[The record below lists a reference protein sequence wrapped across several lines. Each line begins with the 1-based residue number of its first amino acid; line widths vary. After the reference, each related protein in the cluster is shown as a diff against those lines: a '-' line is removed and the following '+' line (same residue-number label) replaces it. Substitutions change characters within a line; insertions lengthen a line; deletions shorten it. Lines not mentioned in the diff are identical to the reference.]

1 MFRKIYNLIRNNIA
15 KTKIFWRFRHI
26 IQPDVWTSYKND
38 SVNIR
43 REFYS
48 EFLTKHSLK
57 SIFEF
62 GCASGPNFFSIK
74 KHANEIYFF
83 GYDISKKAIKFVKND
98 NQNQRYFFTHKLKE
112 IEIINY
118 LKINNLKT
126 FDLAIFDRVLYM
138 ISEAK
143 IKLFFR
149 KYSDYFKY
157 IIIDD
162 FHAKKPEWDKEKY
175 IFSKNYETI
184 LNDFNYKLIET
195 KDSELPSSTAKKYA
209 KRLIFK
215 KEMT

>member
-38 SVNIR
+38 SENIR

-48 EFLTKHSLK
+48 EFLNKHSLK

-83 GYDISKKAIKFVKND
+83 GYDISKKAIEFVKYD

-143 IKLFFR
+143 IKLFFH

-162 FHAKKPEWDKEKY
+162 FHAKNSEWDKEKY
-175 IFSKNYETI
+175 IFSKNYEII

-195 KDSELPSSTAKKYA
+195 KDSALPSSTAKKYA